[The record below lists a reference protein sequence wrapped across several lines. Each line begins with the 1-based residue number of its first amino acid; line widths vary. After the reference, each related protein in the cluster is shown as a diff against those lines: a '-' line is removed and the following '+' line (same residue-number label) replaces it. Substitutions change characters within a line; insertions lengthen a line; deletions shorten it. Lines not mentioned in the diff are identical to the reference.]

1 MQNKQKMVKLQHMV
15 NKKQKKEAFTIGVPK
30 EIIKLLKLKKGQ
42 EFAVKFNEEKK
53 SIEYI
58 PIK

>member
-1 MQNKQKMVKLQHMV
+1 MVKLQHMV